1 MKHPVSA
8 LVGSLG
14 LATLLVAGSGQA
26 APKAAKGPIVE
37 FVTSQGNIRIQLD
50 AKKAPVST
58 KNFLAYVKSGHYKG
72 TIFHR
77 VIPGFM
83 VQGGGFTPGM
93 QEKRTRAAIKN
104 EGGNGLRNARGTLAM
119 ARTSDPH
126 SATSQFF
133 INVANNRFLDRD
145 ESRDGAGY
153 AVFGRVIKGM
163 DVVDKIVAMPTTT
176 RGGHSDVPTTAIV
189 IKSARVLP

>member
-1 MKHPVSA
+1 MKHWMSGLA
-8 LVGSLG
+8 ASLS
-14 LATLLVAGSGQA
+14 LATLVVAGTGYT
-26 APKAAKGPIVE
+26 APAKGPIVE
-37 FVTSQGNIRIQLD
+37 LVTSKGNIRIQLE

-58 KNFLAYVKSGHYKG
+58 KNFLSYVKAGHYKG

-93 QEKRTRAAIKN
+93 QEKRTRAAIRN
-104 EGGNGLRNARGTLAM
+104 EAGNGLRNSRGTLAM
-119 ARTSDPH
+119 ARTSDPN

-145 ESRDGAGY
+145 QSQDGVGY

-163 DVVDKIVAMPTTT
+163 DVVDKIVAAPTTT
-176 RGGHSDVPTTAIV
+176 RGGHSDVPSTAIV
-189 IKSARVLP
+189 IKSARVVP